1 MGDTEG
7 FFIGVDLGG
16 TNIEAAAVQDGRIL
30 ASKKIN
36 TRAEKGAKGVIKR
49 VEKLSRSVM
58 KKIDAQPKDFQAL
71 CIGAPGAVVL
81 ETGVVSSAP
90 NLDWQD
96 VPLAEKLQDSLE
108 IPVFVDNDVN
118 IGVAGEYAY
127 GAGAGAEHMV
137 GIFVG
142 TGIGGGVIIQGEMY
156 YGSRGAAGEIGH
168 MVVEPKGRLCGCGKR
183 GCVEAYASKTAM
195 LKAIQEKLAE
205 GRQSILEDMI
215 DQNSLILPSSLIAE
229 ALDKGDKLMTEVLQE
244 AQFYL
249 ALLTANLVNT
259 LDPDVIVFGGGLVEQ
274 LGDPFLIPIRE
285 TAREFY
291 LQQTDA
297 EKIRILP
304 SILGDHAGP
313 IGAAVIAQQRLKKK
327 RSNKELP

>member
-1 MGDTEG
+1 MQEKDGI
-7 FFIGVDLGG
+7 FIGIDLGG

-36 TRAEKGAKGVIKR
+36 TKAEKGAKGVIKR
-49 VEKLSRSVM
+49 VEKVTRSVM
-58 KKIDAQPKDFQAL
+58 KKLDLTPGDVKAL

-96 VPLAEKLQDSLE
+96 VPLAEKLGKRLG

-118 IGVAGEYAY
+118 IGVAGEHAY
-127 GAGAGAEHMV
+127 GAGRGSTNMV
-137 GIFVG
+137 GVFVG
-142 TGIGGGVIIQGEMY
+142 TGIGGGVIIKGEMY

-168 MVVEPKGRLCGCGKR
+168 MVVEPNGRLCGCGKR
-183 GCVEAYASKTAM
+183 GCVEAYASKTAL
-195 LKAIQEKLAE
+195 LKVIQEELATGRSSLLAE
-205 GRQSILEDMI
+205 MI
-215 DQNSLILPSSLIAE
+215 DQNSLVLPSSQIAE
-229 ALDKGDKLMTEVLQE
+229 ALDAEDELMLVVLQE

-274 LGDPFLIPIRE
+274 LGDSFLEPIRK
-285 TAREFY
+285 TARDYY

-297 EKIRILP
+297 EKVQILP
-304 SILGDHAGP
+304 STLGDHAGP
-313 IGAAVIAQQRLKKK
+313 IGAAVIAQQRLG
-327 RSNKELP
+327 

>member
-1 MGDTEG
+1 MRKTDDI
-7 FFIGVDLGG
+7 FIGVDLGG

-36 TRAEKGAKGVIKR
+36 TKAEKGAKGVIKR
-49 VEKLSRSVM
+49 IGKVTRSVM
-58 KKIDAQPKDFQAL
+58 KKLDAQPGDFQAL

-96 VPLAEKLQDSLE
+96 VPLAEKLQDHLG
-108 IPVFVDNDVN
+108 IPIFVDNDVN
-118 IGVAGEYAY
+118 IGVAGEHAY

-142 TGIGGGVIIQGEMY
+142 TGIGGGVIIKGEMY

-168 MVVEPKGRLCGCGKR
+168 MVVQPEGRSCGCGKQ

-195 LKAIQEKLAE
+195 LKVIQQKLAL
-205 GRQSILEDMI
+205 GRQSVLAEMV
-215 DQNSLILPSSLIAE
+215 DQNSLILPSSQIAE
-229 ALDKGDKLMTEVLQE
+229 ALDAGDDLMSEVLQE

-249 ALLTANLVNT
+249 GLLTANLVNT

-274 LGDPFLIPIRE
+274 LGDPFLLPIRE
-285 TAREFY
+285 TARKYY

-297 EKIRILP
+297 EKVQILP
-304 SILGDHAGP
+304 SSLGDHAGP
-313 IGAAVIAQQRLKKK
+313 IGAAVIAQQRLG
-327 RSNKELP
+327 R